1 MEATIPE
8 TKSQLRARGKS
19 RRRQNTLPL
28 HLMLL
33 PAVILTIIFKYGPMF
48 GVVIAF
54 QDFTPVRGV
63 FDSPW
68 VGLEN
73 FRFAFQLPG
82 TEQVIRNTLYI
93 AIGKII
99 LGLIV
104 PLIVALMLNE
114 MIRTGLKRSI
124 QTAVYLP
131 HFLSWVI
138 LGGIM
143 IKILSPS
150 NGIVNEM
157 LNALGFDS
165 IYFLGDNDWF
175 PATLI
180 VSHVWKE
187 FGFNTVIYL
196 AALTSIDPA
205 LYEAAQVDGANR
217 VRQTINITLP
227 GLRPIII
234 LLATLS
240 LGSVLDA
247 GFEQVLVLY
256 SPQVYRSGDIID
268 TMVYR
273 MGLIEAQYSVATAIG
288 LCKSI
293 VSLVLIST
301 AYWMAY
307 KFAQYRIF

>member
-1 MEATIPE
+1 METTVAT
-8 TKSQLRARGKS
+8 TKPTVQSRGRN
-19 RRRQNTLPL
+19 RRRPSTLPL

-33 PAVILTIIFKYGPMF
+33 PAVILTVIFKYWPMF

-54 QDFTPVRGV
+54 QDFTPVKGV
-63 FDSPW
+63 WNSEW
-68 VGLEN
+68 VGLDN
-73 FRFAFQLPG
+73 FRFAFQLPM
-82 TEQVIRNTLYI
+82 TERVIWNTLTI
-93 AIGKII
+93 AIGKIV
-99 LGLIV
+99 LGLIA

-114 MIRTGLKRSI
+114 MVRTGLKRTV

-150 NGIVNEM
+150 QGIVNQW

-205 LYEAAQVDGANR
+205 LYEAARVDGANR
-217 VRQTINITLP
+217 IRQTLDITIP
-227 GLRPIII
+227 GIRAIIV

-256 SPQVYRSGDIID
+256 SPQVYESGDIID

-273 MGLIEAQYSVATAIG
+273 MGLVEAQYSVATAIG

-301 AYWMAY
+301 AYWMAFR
-307 KFAQYRIF
+307 FARYRIF

>member
-1 MEATIPE
+1 METTATQVK
-8 TKSQLRARGKS
+8 THVRAYGRS
-19 RRRQNTLPL
+19 RRRPNTLPL

-33 PAVILTIIFKYGPMF
+33 PAVLLTVIFKYWPMF

-54 QDFTPVRGV
+54 QDFNPVRGV
-63 FDSPW
+63 WNSPW

-73 FRFAFQLPG
+73 FRFAFRLPG
-82 TEQVIRNTLYI
+82 TEQAIWNTLYI

-99 LGLIV
+99 LGLVV
-104 PLIVALMLNE
+104 PLAIALMLNE
-114 MIRTGLKRSI
+114 LVRTGLKRAI

-150 NGIVNEM
+150 HGIVNE
-157 LNALGFDS
+157 LLTGLGFDPV
-165 IYFLGDNDWF
+165 YFLGDNDWF

-180 VSHVWKE
+180 LSHVWKE

-196 AALTSIDPA
+196 AALTSIDPS
-205 LYEAAQVDGANR
+205 LYEAAQIDGANR
-217 VRQTINITLP
+217 MRQTINITLP
-227 GLRPIII
+227 GIRPIII

-256 SPQVYRSGDIID
+256 SPQVYQSGDIID
-268 TMVYR
+268 TLVYR
-273 MGLIEAQYSVATAIG
+273 MGLIEAQYSLATAIG

-293 VSLVLIST
+293 VSLALIST

>member
-1 MEATIPE
+1 METTLATTE
-8 TKSQLRARGKS
+8 TRTRARGRN
-19 RRRQNTLPL
+19 RRRPSTLPL

-33 PAVILTIIFKYGPMF
+33 PAVILTLIFKYWPMF

-63 FDSPW
+63 WNSDF

-82 TEQVIRNTLYI
+82 TERVIWNTLTI
-93 AIGKII
+93 AVGKIV

-104 PLIVALMLNE
+104 PLLVALMLNE
-114 MIRTGLKRSI
+114 MVRTGFKRAV

-150 NGIVNEM
+150 QGIVNQM
-157 LNALGFDS
+157 LNALGMDS
-165 IYFLGDNDWF
+165 IYFLGDNSWF
-175 PATLI
+175 PSTLI

-205 LYEAAQVDGANR
+205 LYEAARVDGASR
-217 VRQTINITLP
+217 IRQTLDITIP
-227 GLRPIII
+227 GIRPIIV

-256 SPQVYRSGDIID
+256 SPQVYASGDIID

-273 MGLIEAQYSVATAIG
+273 MGLVEAQYSVATAIG

-293 VSLVLIST
+293 VSLILIAT

-307 KFAQYRIF
+307 RFARYRIF

>member
-1 MEATIPE
+1 MALTATDVNVATA
-8 TKSQLRARGKS
+8 TKRRT
-19 RRRQNTLPL
+19 RRRRNTLPL

-48 GVVIAF
+48 GVIIAF
-54 QDFTPVRGV
+54 QQFSPVKGIQR
-63 FDSPW
+63 SPW
-68 VGLEN
+68 IGLDN
-73 FRFAFQLPG
+73 FRYALNLPT
-82 TEQVIRNTLYI
+82 TERVIENTLII
-93 AIGKII
+93 ALGKII
-99 LGLIV
+99 LGLIA
-104 PLIVALMLNE
+104 PLFVALMLNE
-114 MIRTGLKRSI
+114 LRKNWTKRTV

-143 IKILSPS
+143 IEILSPS
-150 NGIVNEM
+150 RGIVNDV
-157 LNALGFDS
+157 LGTFGIGP
-165 IYFLGDNDWF
+165 IYFLGNNTWF
-175 PATLI
+175 QPTLI
-180 VSHVWKE
+180 LSHVWKE

-196 AALTSIDPA
+196 AALTGIDPA
-205 LYEAAQVDGANR
+205 LYEAAMVDGASR
-217 VRQTINITLP
+217 IRQAVNITLP

-256 SPQVYRSGDIID
+256 SPQVYPTGDIVD

-273 MGLIEAQYSVATAIG
+273 MGLIQAQYGVATAIG
-288 LCKSI
+288 LAKSL
-293 VSLVLIST
+293 VSLVLISL

-307 KFAQYRIF
+307 KFARYRIF

>member
-1 MEATIPE
+1 MEATVPQA
-8 TKSQLRARGKS
+8 TTRTRARARS

-33 PAVILTIIFKYGPMF
+33 PAVILTIVFKYWPMA

-82 TEQVIRNTLYI
+82 TEQAIRNTLVI
-93 AIGKII
+93 AIGKIV
-99 LGLIV
+99 LGLV
-104 PLIVALMLNE
+104 APLGVALMLNE
-114 MIRTGLKRSI
+114 LIRTGLKRTI

-143 IKILSPS
+143 IEILSPS
-150 NGIVNEM
+150 AGIVNEM
-157 LNALGFDS
+157 LGWLGIGP

-175 PATLI
+175 PSTLI

-187 FGFNTVIYL
+187 FGFNTVIYM
-196 AALTSIDPA
+196 AALTAIDPA

-217 VRQTINITLP
+217 IRQTISITLP
-227 GLRPIII
+227 GIRPIII

-256 SPQVYRSGDIID
+256 SPQVYSSGDIID
-268 TMVYR
+268 TLVYR
-273 MGLIEAQYSVATAIG
+273 MGLVEAQYSVATAIG
-288 LCKSI
+288 LCKSL
-293 VSLVLIST
+293 VSLALIAT

-307 KFAQYRIF
+307 RFAQYRIF

>member
-1 MEATIPE
+1 MEATVPQAN
-8 TKSQLRARGKS
+8 TQTHARRKS

-33 PAVILTIIFKYGPMF
+33 PAVILTLIFKYGPMF

-63 FDSPW
+63 WDSPW

-73 FRFAFQLPG
+73 FRFAFELPG
-82 TEQVIRNTLYI
+82 TKQVIYNTLYI

-99 LGLIV
+99 LGLIA
-104 PLIVALMLNE
+104 PLVVALMLNE
-114 MIRTGLKRSI
+114 MMRTGIKRTV
-124 QTAVYLP
+124 QTAIYLP

-143 IKILSPS
+143 IKLLSPS
-150 NGIVNEM
+150 TGIVNKM
-157 LNALGFDS
+157 LVNIGFEP

-196 AALTSIDPA
+196 AALTSIDPS

-217 VRQTINITLP
+217 IRQAINITLP
-227 GLRPIII
+227 GIRPIII

-256 SPQVYRSGDIID
+256 SPQVYQSGDIID

-273 MGLIEAQYSVATAIG
+273 MGLVEAQYSVATAIG

-293 VSLVLIST
+293 VSLALIST